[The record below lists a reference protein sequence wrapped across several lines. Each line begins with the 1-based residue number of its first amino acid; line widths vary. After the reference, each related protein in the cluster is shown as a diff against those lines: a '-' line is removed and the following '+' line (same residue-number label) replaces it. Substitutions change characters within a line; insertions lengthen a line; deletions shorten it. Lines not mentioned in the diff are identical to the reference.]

1 MCRRRLID
9 IFFQVPLRTSC
20 ELRDAV
26 GHRYKALRSPLT
38 KPWIGLGGCAFFLLS
53 PGAVCQN
60 TQARPS
66 SCLTNRC
73 IVETFCPVN
82 LLLKDY
88 RDSAYCTVHKKHKK
102 KKSASASG
110 LYSQQHLSRAP
121 VKWKSARPPTHTHS
135 YTGCVVV
142 VLKMTHS
149 HIVHDHPPLRF
160 TSN

>member
-38 KPWIGLGGCAFFLLS
+38 KAWIGLGGCAFFPLS

-88 RDSAYCTVHKKHKK
+88 RDSAYCTIHKRHKKR
-102 KKSASASG
+102 S
-110 LYSQQHLSRAP
+110 LLSRQGYIRSNIYQEHLLNG
-121 VKWKSARPPTHTHS
+121 KSLARQRTPIAILV
-135 YTGCVVV
+135 G
-142 VLKMTHS
+142 LWW
-149 HIVHDHPPLRF
+149 F
-160 TSN
+160 